1 MCIRDRQYGEC
12 IDFIN
17 SKILG
22 NEKIANREE
31 DLNNVYYLLGDCY
44 AKQEDYANACASY
57 EKALQI
63 APDNGSYYRDYAI
76 ALACSGNIEEAKNIR
91 CV

>member
-1 MCIRDRQYGEC
+1 MSI
-12 IDFIN
+12 I
-17 SKILG
+17 
-22 NEKIANREE
+22 
-31 DLNNVYYLLGDCY
+31 VLGDCY

-76 ALACSGNIEEAKNIR
+76 ALACSGNIEEAKNITQFSKEKGTR
-91 CV
+91 ILLKQIMCRERSFLIWKII